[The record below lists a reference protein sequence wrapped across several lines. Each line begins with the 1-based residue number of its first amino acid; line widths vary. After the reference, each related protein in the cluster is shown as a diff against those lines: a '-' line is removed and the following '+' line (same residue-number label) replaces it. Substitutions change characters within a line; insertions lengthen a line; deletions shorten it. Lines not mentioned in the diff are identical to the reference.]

1 MKRWTR
7 LVEARAMRGLTQRQ
21 VADLVGIGQSHYCD
35 YEAGKQMPRVDKVR
49 GLAKALDVPS
59 DFLFDLD
66 LPKDSGVDGIPLS
79 DAEVELVR
87 AYRRSSRAG
96 QKEFDAMAAKTRS

>member
-21 VADLVGIGQSHYCD
+21 VAALVGIGQSHYCD
-35 YEAGKQMPRVDKVR
+35 YDAGKQMPKVDKVKS
-49 GLAKALDVPS
+49 LAKALDVPS
-59 DFLFDLD
+59 DFLFDID

-87 AYRRSSRAG
+87 AYRRSTRAG
-96 QKEFDAMAAKTRS
+96 HKEFDAMVAKTTS

>member
-21 VADLVGIGQSHYCD
+21 VAALVGIGQSHYCD
-35 YEAGKQMPRVDKVR
+35 YEAGKQMPKVDKVKS
-49 GLAKALDVPS
+49 LAKALDVPS
-59 DFLFDLD
+59 DFLFDID
-66 LPKDSGVDGIPLS
+66 LPKDSRVDGIPLS

-87 AYRRSSRAG
+87 AYRRSTRAG
-96 QKEFDAMAAKTRS
+96 HKEFDAMVAKTTS